1 MAWNVDRK
9 MFCLLRYSVGMECP
23 SLYNPADYFLCQLN
37 AGPKETGV
45 ICGKFGES
53 EQGKALASEM
63 EDIRKAA
70 IKNKFIY
77 GVRKHSEFLE
87 LLETIDYL
95 TMISRCIQTVMYK
108 GTINCIAQNQY
119 VN

>member
-1 MAWNVDRK
+1 
-9 MFCLLRYSVGMECP
+9 MECP
-23 SLYNPADYFLCQLN
+23 SLYNPADFFLCQLN

-77 GVRKHSEFLE
+77 GVRKHSECLE
-87 LLETIDYL
+87 FIRNYQLFVNDKSMYL
-95 TMISRCIQTVMYK
+95 NSNSHIQR
-108 GTINCIAQNQY
+108 N
-119 VN
+119 